1 MYKYKREINEI
12 DSIRKSTFILSD
24 KIDTVLCLN
33 SDFSV
38 NKPFNGLYIKNGKV
52 IISNLIEEFI
62 TKNNNYKISNILS
75 VNSVSNTND
84 SYISS
89 IDLENMC
96 IKYETDDFRITKTV
110 YLEEKTGIMA
120 IQYEVE
126 NLNKYDATFKVSPA
140 ITYRNIYDMKNFSML
155 RFNQR
160 NEENGVVVNLSI
172 TKNEDIKR
180 R

>member
-62 TKNNNYKISNILS
+62 TKTNNYKISNILS
-75 VNSVSNTND
+75 V
-84 SYISS
+84 
-89 IDLENMC
+89 
-96 IKYETDDFRITKTV
+96 K
-110 YLEEKTGIMA
+110 
-120 IQYEVE
+120 
-126 NLNKYDATFKVSPA
+126 
-140 ITYRNIYDMKNFSML
+140 
-155 RFNQR
+155 
-160 NEENGVVVNLSI
+160 
-172 TKNEDIKR
+172 
-180 R
+180 